1 MRGEFLFEEHAE
13 NKSLELGCE
22 GINKN
27 QEKWLLCKNEKELH
41 RFLRK

>member
-27 QEKWLLCKNEKELH
+27 QDKWGFYAKTKENYIGS
-41 RFLRK
+41 